1 MTSQPYVIPDV
12 SSEHQ
17 PPAPPVKSGWPLSVW
32 ILPDGIFALIATII
46 LSLIAMIA
54 YMVVQIAGG
63 ADMQELFGP
72 NGTSLPSGLLFALL
86 VAQNLGFASIVLLRT
101 RVMRGLPLR
110 WVGLTA
116 PQPLRLIGWGII
128 FGILF
133 VSLNFL
139 IGLIFSYFGIESDQ
153 ADLFQMEQGDTLG
166 QTLMFLGAVVAAPI
180 GEELFFRGYAFK
192 ALRENSSRRTI
203 GVIAIQLLVIVGIP
217 LLGLLAL
224 NAAGGA
230 DLAGIGLDTFNA
242 GGGLL
247 LVASLAIVLTI
258 AALIPSTRV
267 RAYLIS
273 SVFFAVVHLSG
284 INQGAIALLAA
295 TFIGGLCLAGAY
307 DRTGSILPS
316 IIAHA
321 INNSVAFGQLI
332 YCVNTYGSVQNCG

>member
-1 MTSQPYVIPDV
+1 MTSQPYVFPDV

-17 PPAPPVKSGWPLSVW
+17 PPAPVKQKWPLSVW
-32 ILPDGIFALIATII
+32 ILPDGIFALIATLI
-46 LSLIAMIA
+46 LSVIVMIA
-54 YMVVQIAGG
+54 YIAVQVGGG
-63 ADMQELFGP
+63 ANLQELFGP
-72 NGTSLPSGLLFALL
+72 NGTSIPSGLLFGLL
-86 VAQNLGFASIVLLRT
+86 VAQNLGFVGIVLLRT
-101 RVMRGLPLR
+101 RLIRKLPLQ
-110 WVGLTA
+110 WLGLTA

-139 IGLIFSYFGIESDQ
+139 IGLIFSYFGINSDQ

-203 GVIAIQLLVIVGIP
+203 AVIAIQLLVVIGLP
-217 LLGLLAL
+217 LLGLLAFS
-224 NAAGGA
+224 AYTWS
-230 DLAGIGLDTFNA
+230 DVS
-242 GGGLL
+242 L
-247 LVASLAIVLTI
+247 LVVSLI
-258 AALIPSTRV
+258 AALGLSALVPSTRV

-273 SVFFAVVHLSG
+273 SAFFAVVHLSG

-332 YCVNTYGSVQNCG
+332 YCVNAYGSVQNCG